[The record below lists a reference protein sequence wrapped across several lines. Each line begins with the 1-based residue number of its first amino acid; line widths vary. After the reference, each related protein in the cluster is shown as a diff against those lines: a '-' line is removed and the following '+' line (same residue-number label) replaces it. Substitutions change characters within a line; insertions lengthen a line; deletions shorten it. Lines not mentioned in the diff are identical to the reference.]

1 MKIIIVGC
9 GKIGRSMIQSLT
21 AEGHDVVAVD
31 NDSAVLNDISNTY
44 DIMGVCGNAVD
55 NDTLNES
62 GAQSADVIVST
73 TDSDEMNMLTC
84 FLARKLGTKHAV
96 ARIRN
101 PEYNDQG
108 LGFLRQNLNL
118 SITLNPE
125 LLVAEEIAN
134 ILQLPSAVK
143 IERFSRRNIEMIEI
157 IIPKD
162 SPLDGMNLI
171 KMRTK
176 YEANYLI
183 CTVKRGDDV
192 FIPDGDFAFEE
203 RDIISIVT
211 TPRTAITFFKK
222 IGVDTEAARS
232 VMILGADQAA
242 YYLADLLDGSGMDVK
257 VVDKDYDTCV
267 RFANEF
273 EYATVINAD
282 PADKDVLFEE
292 GVSRADA
299 LVAFTDNDEDNILLS
314 LFGKNAGNKKV
325 ITRIERVDYDGIIDN
340 FDIDSIVYPK
350 NTTSDIVTRYVR
362 GMMGSRGGNMDALY
376 NLIPGVV
383 EVYEFKITEASA
395 LVGTALMQL
404 NGKLK
409 SGVLIA
415 AIRRGGSIILPRG
428 GDSIL
433 VGDSVIVVAKE
444 LSLKHITDILKR

>member
-1 MKIIIVGC
+1 MNIIVVGC
-9 GKIGRSMIQSLT
+9 GKVGKTLAAKLNS
-21 AEGHDVVAVD
+21 EGHNVTMVD
-31 NDSAVLNDISNTY
+31 QDGAKVKSFVSKY
-44 DIMGVCGNAVD
+44 DIMGVVGNCATHTTLEEAGIKKADLMIAV
-55 NDTLNES
+55 T
-62 GAQSADVIVST
+62 G
-73 TDSDEMNMLTC
+73 SDELNMLSCVIANKYEGTRTIARVRDHAY
-84 FLARKLGTKHAV
+84 FDDAAYLRDELGLAL
-96 ARIRN
+96 IIN
-101 PEYNDQG
+101 PEYN
-108 LGFLRQNLNL
+108 
-118 SITLNPE
+118 T
-125 LLVAEEIAN
+125 AKEIAS
-134 ILQLPSAVK
+134 ILNFPSAIS
-143 IERFSRRNIEMIEI
+143 IEPFFGGKVEI
-157 IIPKD
+157 LKFKLPED
-162 SPLDGMNLI
+162 NRLVGM
-171 KMRTK
+171 
-176 YEANYLI
+176 
-183 CTVKRGDDV
+183 TVKEAASAFKLKVLIAVVERGDDV

-299 LVAFTDNDEDNILLS
+299 LVAFTDKDEENILLS
-314 LFGKNAGNKKV
+314 LFAKNAGNKKV